1 MSLKSYA
8 ITFFPLALAGIFMAV
23 DMFTTYV
30 ITEAMIS
37 LLVVMIPSTV
47 AGGMIKKGWSVY
59 QEIKKP
65 KSET

>member
-1 MSLKSYA
+1 
-8 ITFFPLALAGIFMAV
+8 MAV